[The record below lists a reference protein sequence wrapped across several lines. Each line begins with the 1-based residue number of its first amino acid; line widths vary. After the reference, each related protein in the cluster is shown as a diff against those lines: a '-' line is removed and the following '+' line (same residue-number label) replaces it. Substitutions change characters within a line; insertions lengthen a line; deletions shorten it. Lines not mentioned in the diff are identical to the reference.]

1 MSLFDATCVHITLRV
16 VMYDREGYH
25 ESRKCSRD
33 TYPESYITDY
43 TSVYEENVAAVMG
56 FRVGDYVPLHRSP

>member
-1 MSLFDATCVHITLRV
+1 MN
-16 VMYDREGYH
+16 DREGYH

-43 TSVYEENVAAVMG
+43 TPVYEENVAAVMG
-56 FRVGDYVPLHRSP
+56 FGDYVPLHRSP